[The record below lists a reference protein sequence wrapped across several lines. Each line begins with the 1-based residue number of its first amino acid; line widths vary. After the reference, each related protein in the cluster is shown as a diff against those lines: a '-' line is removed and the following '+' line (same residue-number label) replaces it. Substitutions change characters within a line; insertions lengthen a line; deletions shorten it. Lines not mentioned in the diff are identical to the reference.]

1 MITYSSVQWFHFM
14 LQDQCYYNNQAD
26 FMINPKL
33 QDAIL
38 SLGRKPMD
46 LNFAHFL
53 LYPKYLS
60 LLVFKI
66 DCWS

>member
-1 MITYSSVQWFHFM
+1 
-14 LQDQCYYNNQAD
+14 
-26 FMINPKL
+26 MINPQL
-33 QDAIL
+33 HDAIL

-60 LLVFKI
+60 LLVFTI